1 MSKVLLGFCNGKDNG
16 WFVQVARSP
25 GMAIGKFSD
34 DYKDNSPASG
44 RSWRR
49 L

>member
-1 MSKVLLGFCNGKDNG
+1 MSKVLLGFCSGKDNG
-16 WFVQVARSP
+16 RFVQVARSL
-25 GMAIGKFSD
+25 GKFSD